1 MQTIK
6 TWIRNSNG
14 WQRLWL
20 VGVVAT
26 HIYLGIIV
34 PLQDSSS
41 YSQSKFADLRR
52 IEAEMKKTECEP
64 YLRVPFNQLP
74 TDANITM
81 ICFDLFYERKR
92 LKNDEPFSL
101 KAYETEMNAT
111 IRSRFIDDIKLG
123 LLVAIFLSI
132 LIYGLGT
139 LTAWVIKGFR
149 KKDL

>member
-20 VGVVAT
+20 VGVVAA

-41 YSQSKFADLRR
+41 YSQSKFADMRR
-52 IEAEMKKTECEP
+52 IEAEMKKPECDP
-64 YLRVPFNQLP
+64 YLRAPFNKLP

-92 LKNDEPFSL
+92 LKNDDPFSL
-101 KAYETEMNAT
+101 KAYEIEMNTT
-111 IRSRFIDDIKLG
+111 IRSRFLDDIKLG
-123 LLVAIFLSI
+123 LLVALFLSA